1 MVGNM
6 VGSDVLREADRLR
19 GYDVYQRAA
28 ELYRSLLV
36 REESAAAH
44 FGLGQCLG
52 KLYDFDAALTHLD
65 RAFALDPAR
74 SEGASYYA
82 YVLERH
88 GRMDDADRWYR
99 HALAGADADD
109 LWARSHHAWFLEKW
123 GRTHDACGVYEDV
136 LRRNPSYTWAVKR
149 YALLLHRLGRP
160 GKARALLRDTVDRAP
175 GNRFAALNY
184 LEYLLLTG
192 DAEYPAFRSTVDSPD
207 APAWYPVV
215 LELFDYYREHLLT
228 GGADPAR
235 LAAWEAAA
243 DALPESVHRDFEDL
257 TALLAERGGDVEAWR
272 RQVHRLL
279 K

>member
-1 MVGNM
+1 MSNSKPRSKPIGGAAVGP
-6 VGSDVLREADRLR
+6 E
-19 GYDVYQRAA
+19 RAA

-160 GKARALLRDTVDRAP
+160 GKARALLRDTVDWAP

-192 DAEYPAFRSTVDSPD
+192 DTEYPAFRSTVDSPD
-207 APAWYPVV
+207 AGSTARGWCASGRRRRWCGTRPPPPADR
-215 LELFDYYREHLLT
+215 F
-228 GGADPAR
+228 G
-235 LAAWEAAA
+235 
-243 DALPESVHRDFEDL
+243 
-257 TALLAERGGDVEAWR
+257 
-272 RQVHRLL
+272 
-279 K
+279 